1 MNISLQ
7 DLLDAGVHFGH
18 QLRRWN
24 PRSKSVIYKNM
35 NGISIIDLE
44 VTYNCLKTASEYIEN
59 LVASGKEILL
69 VGTKKQA
76 QDIVRETAKS
86 VNMPFCAN
94 RWLGGCLTNFST
106 IKNSLEK
113 YKKYIAMDTD
123 GSMSKLANK
132 KEEAVIRRE
141 MSRMHRNFE
150 GLLNAKDLP
159 AALFVVDIHKEAI
172 AVNEARRMGIPIIGI
187 VDTNSDPS
195 LVQYPI
201 PGNDDAVKS
210 LRILIQAVGEAIQ
223 NGLDKRQAQK
233 ASQALPKDKARA
245 SYSHA
250 DIAAQNAE
258 TAI

>member
-1 MNISLQ
+1 MNISIQ

-44 VTYNCLKTASEYIEN
+44 ITYDNLKKACAYIEG
-59 LVASGKEILL
+59 LVASGKEIWL

-76 QDIVRETAKS
+76 QDIIRETAKS
-86 VNMPFCAN
+86 LNVPFCAS
-94 RWLGGCLTNFST
+94 RWLGGGLTNFST
-106 IKNSLEK
+106 VKRSLDK

-150 GLLNAKDLP
+150 GLLTIKDLP
-159 AALFVVDIHKEAI
+159 DAIFVVDIQKEAI
-172 AVNEARRMGIPIIGI
+172 AVNEARRMGIPVIAI

-210 LRILIQAVGEAIQ
+210 IRILVQAIGEAIQ
-223 NGLDKRQAQK
+223 NGQDKRQALKNAPAPKPK
-233 ASQALPKDKARA
+233 AQDETV
-245 SYSHA
+245 
-250 DIAAQNAE
+250 IAAANVE
-258 TAI
+258 TAL